1 MSYGDR
7 ASHERG
13 SNYVNM
19 AETWFSHHVLS
30 CTSRH
35 RNAWFVSYRKGDAA
49 KGRRYWPVF
58 PSMHHP
64 RRVRRTCQF
73 IGTGSANGLVRSPI
87 AGVRRVHEGLGSSLG
102 GDLPQKEVHAT
113 EGVCYRVQIASC
125 NP

>member
-1 MSYGDR
+1 
-7 ASHERG
+7 
-13 SNYVNM
+13 M

-73 IGTGSANGLVRSPI
+73 IGTAVRM
-87 AGVRRVHEGLGSSLG
+87 AWCARLLRGY
-102 GDLPQKEVHAT
+102 
-113 EGVCYRVQIASC
+113 GVCTRVLAAHLAVELR
-125 NP
+125 P